1 VKAVLSWLREFCPT
15 ELSAEELADL
25 LSVKGV
31 HVEGIIR
38 PWEGLSGVVVAR
50 VLEVRDHPNS
60 DKLCLARVVDGSGE
74 REVVVGVRNMRA
86 GDMVPLAP
94 PGARVPALAEAL
106 TARSI
111 RGVESQ
117 GMLCSPREL
126 AISGE
131 HLGILILPGDSPLG
145 ADVKTHFGLDDVV
158 LDIEIEPNR
167 PDLMSVFGVAREV
180 AAATGVP
187 LSRLDASVTESGGDA
202 KESAT
207 VEVLDLE
214 RCPLY
219 VARVIRGVAL
229 GSSPLRVQARLSAS
243 GMRPL
248 SNVVDATNYTMLQM
262 GQPLHAFDLG
272 SLSGGGVVVRRAK
285 EGESLRTLDEVE
297 RVLSAEDLVIADLE
311 VAIANAGIMGSAA
324 AEVGP
329 GTTEVLLESAY
340 FEPKGVLR
348 TSRRLALATEA
359 STRFGRGAD
368 PEGPSSGAALA
379 ARLMTEWS
387 GGTVLRGEVRAG
399 RVLARRRVA
408 VRPSRAGALIG
419 YPVAGADAEDAL
431 GRLGLLTR
439 RRDEDSVE
447 VEVPGYRVDL
457 EREVDLIEE
466 IVRVQGYDRLPSTLP
481 AIRQVGGVAQTYGLH
496 RRARAA
502 LVRAGMREALSL
514 SFASDADL
522 ELIGHGPGVRLAN
535 PVSGDEPYLRT
546 SLLPSLIRAATR
558 NSAQGAR
565 GLALFE
571 VGHVFSPGEPVRERE
586 MAAAVLSGESGPGYP
601 AEARSFD
608 FFDGKGALESFL
620 EAMAVSGWDLAE
632 LSGEPAFHPTRS
644 ASVLVEGEPIG
655 VLGELHPRL
664 AERLDLP
671 ARSAAFELDLTAL
684 STHVGRPMEF
694 RDMPRFPPA
703 RRDLAFIVDA
713 SVPVGILR
721 DAVLRAAEGL
731 ADRVVLFDVF
741 SGAPLAPGKKSVAFS
756 VDFRAPDRTL
766 TDAEVGRAVDSV
778 AAWLKEIAGAELRT
792 A

>member
-1 VKAVLSWLREFCPT
+1 VKVVLSWLREFCPT
-15 ELSAEELADL
+15 ELSAEELADV

-60 DKLCLARVVDGSGE
+60 DKLCLARVADGSGE

-94 PGARVPALAEAL
+94 PGARVPVLDEAL

-111 RGVESQ
+111 RGVESS

-131 HLGILILPGDSPLG
+131 HLGILILPGDAPVG
-145 ADVKTHFGLDDVV
+145 ADVKAFLGLDDAV

-187 LSRLDASVTESGGDA
+187 LSRPDPSVPESDRDA

-207 VEVLDLE
+207 VEVLDLA

-219 VARVIRGVAL
+219 VARVISGVAV
-229 GSSPLRVQARLSAS
+229 GPSPLRVQARLSAS

-248 SNVVDATNYTMLQM
+248 SNVVDATNYAMLET
-262 GQPLHAFDLG
+262 GQPLHAFDLA
-272 SLSGGGVVVRRAK
+272 SLSGRGIVVRRAV
-285 EGESLRTLDEVE
+285 EGEPLRTLDEVE
-297 RVLSAEDLVIADLE
+297 RILSAQDLVIADLQ
-311 VAIANAGIMGSAA
+311 VAMAIAGIMGSAA

-359 STRFGRGAD
+359 SMRFGRGAD
-368 PEGPSSGAALA
+368 PEGPSPGAALA

-387 GGTVLRGEVRAG
+387 GGAVLRGEVRAG
-399 RVLARRRVA
+399 DVPDRRWVA

-419 YPVAGADAEDAL
+419 YPVGADDAEDAL
-431 GRLGLLTR
+431 GRSGLVTR
-439 RRDEDSVE
+439 RRAEDSVE

-481 AIRQVGGVAQTYGLH
+481 AIRQVGGVTQTYALH
-496 RRARAA
+496 RRATAA

-546 SLLPSLIRAATR
+546 SLLPSLLRAASR
-558 NSAQGAR
+558 NAAHGAR

-586 MAAAVLSGESGPGYP
+586 MAAAVVSGEAGPGYP

-608 FFDGKGALESFL
+608 FFDAKGALESFL

-632 LSGEPAFHPTRS
+632 ISGEPAFHPTRS
-644 ASVLVEGEPIG
+644 ASVLVEGEPVG

-671 ARSAAFELDLTAL
+671 AGSAAFELDLTAL
-684 STHVGRPMEF
+684 SPHVGRPMEF
-694 RDMPRFPPA
+694 KDVPRFPPA
-703 RRDLAFIVDA
+703 RRDLAFMVDA

-721 DAVLRAAEGL
+721 DGILRAANGL

-741 SGAPLAPGKKSVAFS
+741 SGASLPAGKKSVAFS
-756 VDFRAPDRTL
+756 VEFRSPDRTL
-766 TDAEVGRAVDSV
+766 TDEEVGRAVESV
-778 AAWLKEIAGAELRT
+778 AERLRKDAGAELRT
-792 A
+792 S